1 MRRQLWVI
9 VAVLALL
16 LAGCSS
22 TTFVYNR
29 LDFFVP
35 WYVGKYVHL
44 DHDQKQ
50 ELRVLLEPFL
60 EWHRE
65 EELPAYLALL
75 DRAELELEQ
84 PVTAAQ
90 LEALGEALQEA
101 WSRIESRG
109 LEWMIALAEGLSEE
123 QLAEFMAELRDKQAD
138 YEEEDL
144 GRDDEEYRKDARENL
159 EEQLEDLL
167 GRIDA
172 DQEALLDE
180 AASKLWRADRTWL
193 AERARW
199 LDRLEQILQ
208 REPGW
213 KDELRRAIAGREAYN
228 SAEYLETYEHN
239 AAVLYAV
246 IAEVLNSRSE
256 RQEKHLRREI
266 EDLRE
271 DLSRLMH
278 YPDAA

>member
-75 DRAELELEQ
+75 DRAELELEK

-109 LEWMIALAEGLSEE
+109 LEWMITLAEGLSEE

-172 DQEALLDE
+172 EQEALLDE

-208 REPGW
+208 RAPGW